1 MGCGSISWYI
11 RQYIPYGLGFRIE
24 SIVSFLTASSLLISA
39 NGLVKL
45 YFSFL
50 LFGLTAKTNLLFATF
65 LVTYSTYS
73 LNKLTDKEEDAV
85 NNPARSMYVTGNE
98 RFLTFLAIISY
109 IAAILLG
116 YFENIFAALVLLVP
130 LVTGIV
136 YSTNIFSVFGVPRLK
151 DVFVV
156 KSLLVTLSWT
166 IVIAFL
172 PAICSGEDRIK
183 LLSIVFFFFIKSF
196 VNTVLFDVLD
206 VEGDRKNSINTIP
219 VKIGISGTRWLLLSL
234 QSLLVVWLLPVF
246 GLFKGCQII
255 LIINIIYGYLYILYF
270 CNLENHTRSVM
281 DVLVDGEW
289 IIMIALYAGINSCF
303 GVLA

>member
-1 MGCGSISWYI
+1 M
-11 RQYIPYGLGFRIE
+11 
-24 SIVSFLTASSLLISA
+24 ISA
-39 NGLVKL
+39 NGLAKL

-85 NNPARSMYVTGNE
+85 NNPARSRYVTGNE

-109 IAAILLG
+109 IVAILLG

-172 PAICSGEDRIK
+172 PAICSGEDCIK
-183 LLSIVFFFFIKSF
+183 LLSIAFFFFIKSF
-196 VNTVLFDVLD
+196 VNTVLFDVMD
-206 VEGDRKNSINTIP
+206 VEGDRKNFIKTIP

-234 QSLLVVWLLPVF
+234 QSLLAVWLLTVF
-246 GLFKGCQII
+246 GLFDGCQII
-255 LIINIIYGYLYILYF
+255 LIISIIYGYLYILHF
-270 CNLENHTRSVM
+270 CNSDNHTRSSM
-281 DVLVDGEW
+281 DILVDGEW
-289 IIMIALYAGINSCF
+289 IIMVALYTGINSCF